1 MKSFNLII
9 CSVLFIAFSS
19 CTVQKRLHSNGY
31 SIHWN
36 SKRYISKTD
45 VNNEEFEKSSA
56 EVKLQDNYDLAS
68 SQQEIDL
75 VIENQFLKIKSNVN
89 SSDFKFKESI
99 DSSKCDLIL
108 FKNGDEILAKVL
120 EITPA
125 EVKYKRCDNIEGPTI
140 TVNKSSVFSLTY
152 ANGSKEIMKTE
163 IFGTNNSNINE
174 NNSQNKKK
182 GLAIAS
188 LVLGI
193 VGFFFGGGL
202 LGLIF
207 GAIQLSLIRK
217 YPNEYGGKTMAF
229 AGLVLGIISVAFLL
243 GVLIIFFL

>member
-1 MKSFNLII
+1 
-9 CSVLFIAFSS
+9 
-19 CTVQKRLHSNGY
+19 
-31 SIHWN
+31 
-36 SKRYISKTD
+36 
-45 VNNEEFEKSSA
+45 
-56 EVKLQDNYDLAS
+56 
-68 SQQEIDL
+68 
-75 VIENQFLKIKSNVN
+75 
-89 SSDFKFKESI
+89 
-99 DSSKCDLIL
+99 
-108 FKNGDEILAKVL
+108 
-120 EITPA
+120 
-125 EVKYKRCDNIEGPTI
+125 
-140 TVNKSSVFSLTY
+140 
-152 ANGSKEIMKTE
+152 MKTE